1 MKKITAVPTAALA
14 LALTLMSFP
23 LAAHEEGGAAAEPHA
38 PIPPVLSVQGMGES
52 RVAPDEAT
60 VRLGVLSQAP
70 TAQAAMSQAN
80 LAANAILAAVRKLGI
95 KAEDI
100 QTSEL
105 NLNPVYA
112 NDPQQRGGEPRISG
126 YQATNV
132 VSVRLTNLEQVGP
145 VVDAGLAAGANRLDG
160 VMFGLRND
168 AAARSEALTRAAEAA
183 RAKAE
188 TLARALRVR
197 LVGIVEVVEGGVSV
211 FQPVYRGGARMAMDA
226 AMSADTP
233 VSAGQV
239 GIDANITLRYE
250 IEPCPAQGC
259 P

>member
-1 MKKITAVPTAALA
+1 MQKITAALA
-14 LALTLMSFP
+14 LMALTSFP
-23 LAAHEEGGAAAEPHA
+23 LAAHEGTGEP
-38 PIPPVLSVQGMGES
+38 IVPVLSVQANGEA

-60 VRLGVLSQAP
+60 VRLGVLAQAP
-70 TAQAAMSQAN
+70 TARAAMEEAN
-80 LAANAILAAVRKLGI
+80 RSANAILDAIRKLGV

-105 NLNPVYA
+105 NLNPLYS
-112 NDPQQRGGEPRISG
+112 NQPELRGGEPRITG

-132 VSVRLTNLEQVGP
+132 VSVRLEKLDQVGP

-160 VMFGLRND
+160 VVFGLRND
-168 AAARSEALTRAAEAA
+168 EAARATALTRAAEAG

-197 LVGIVEVVEGGVSV
+197 LVEIVEVVEGGVSV
-211 FQPVYRGGARMAMDA
+211 FTPVYRRQAMAMETS
-226 AMSADTP
+226 MADTP

-239 GIDANITLRYE
+239 GIDATVTLRYR

>member
-1 MKKITAVPTAALA
+1 MKKITA
-14 LALTLMSFP
+14 ALTAVLAMMSFP
-23 LAAHEEGGAAAEPHA
+23 LAAQPAEPVV
-38 PIPPVLSVQGMGES
+38 PILSVQGMGES

-60 VRLGVLSQAP
+60 VRLGVLAQAP

-80 LAANAILAAVRKLGI
+80 QAANAILQAVRGLGI
-95 KAEDI
+95 RAEDI

-112 NDPQQRGGEPRISG
+112 NDPQPQRGGEPRISG

-132 VSVRLTNLEQVGP
+132 VSVRLTDLEQVGP
-145 VVDAGLAAGANRLDG
+145 VVDAGLEAGANRLDG

-197 LVGIVEVVEGGVSV
+197 LAGIVEVVEGGVSV
-211 FQPVYRGGARMAMDA
+211 FQPLYRGGARMAMDSMA
-226 AMSADTP
+226 AGTP

-239 GIDANITLRYE
+239 GIDANITLRYR

>member
-1 MKKITAVPTAALA
+1 MQKITAALA
-14 LALTLMSFP
+14 LTIALTTSP
-23 LAAHEEGGAAAEPHA
+23 LAAHEETVV
-38 PIPPVLSVQGMGES
+38 PVLSVQANGEA

-60 VRLGVLSQAP
+60 VRLGVLAQAP
-70 TAQAAMSQAN
+70 TARAAMEEAN
-80 LAANAILAAVRKLGI
+80 RSANAILDAIRKLGV

-112 NDPQQRGGEPRISG
+112 NVPEDRGGEPRISG

-132 VSVRLTNLEQVGP
+132 VSVRLEKLDLVGP

-160 VMFGLRND
+160 VIFGLRND
-168 AAARSEALTRAAEAA
+168 EAARATALTRAAEAA
-183 RAKAE
+183 RIKAE

-197 LVGIVEVVEGGVSV
+197 LVEIIEVVEGGVSI
-211 FQPVYRGGARMAMDA
+211 FTPMYKSGNRMAMEA
-226 AMSADTP
+226 SMSADTP

-239 GIDANITLRYE
+239 GIDANVTLRYR

-259 P
+259 S

>member
-1 MKKITAVPTAALA
+1 MQKISAALVLV
-14 LALTLMSFP
+14 LALTTSP
-23 LAAHEEGGAAAEPHA
+23 LAAHEETAAPVV
-38 PIPPVLSVQGMGES
+38 PVLSVQANGEA

-60 VRLGVLSQAP
+60 VRLGVLAQAP
-70 TAQAAMSQAN
+70 TARAAMEEVNRS
-80 LAANAILAAVRKLGI
+80 ANAILDAIRKLGV

-112 NDPQQRGGEPRISG
+112 NVPPEQGGEPRISG
-126 YQATNV
+126 YQASNV
-132 VSVRLTNLEQVGP
+132 VSVRLEKLDQVGP

-160 VMFGLRND
+160 VVFGLRND
-168 AAARSEALTRAAEAA
+168 EAARATALTRAAEAA
-183 RAKAE
+183 RVKAE

-197 LVGIVEVVEGGVSV
+197 LVEIVEVVEGGVAV
-211 FQPVYRGGARMAMDA
+211 FTPMYKSGNRMAMESSMA
-226 AMSADTP
+226 ADTP

-239 GIDANITLRYE
+239 GIDASVTLRYR

-259 P
+259 Q

>member
-1 MKKITAVPTAALA
+1 MKKITAA
-14 LALTLMSFP
+14 LALTLITSP
-23 LAAHEEGGAAAEPHA
+23 LAAHEETADPVV
-38 PIPPVLSVQGMGES
+38 PVLSVQANGEA

-60 VRLGVLSQAP
+60 VRLGVLAQAP
-70 TAQAAMSQAN
+70 TARAAMDEAN
-80 LAANAILAAVRKLGI
+80 RSANAILDAIRKLGVR
-95 KAEDI
+95 AEDI

-112 NDPQQRGGEPRISG
+112 NQPEMRGGEPRISG

-132 VSVRLTNLEQVGP
+132 VSVRLEKLDQVGP

-160 VMFGLRND
+160 VIFGLRND
-168 AAARSEALTRAAEAA
+168 EAARSTALTRAAEAA
-183 RAKAE
+183 RIKAE

-197 LVGIVEVVEGGVSV
+197 LVEIVEVVEGGVSV
-211 FQPVYRGGARMAMDA
+211 FTPVYRRQAMAMERSMA
-226 AMSADTP
+226 ADTP

-239 GIDANITLRYE
+239 GIDANVTLRYR

>member
-1 MKKITAVPTAALA
+1 MKKITAALA
-14 LALTLMSFP
+14 LAFALTSP
-23 LAAHEEGGAAAEPHA
+23 LAAHEEAAAPVV
-38 PIPPVLSVQGMGES
+38 PVLSVQANGEA

-60 VRLGVLSQAP
+60 VRLGVLAQAP
-70 TAQAAMSQAN
+70 TARAAMDEAN
-80 LAANAILAAVRKLGI
+80 RSANAILDAIRKLGV

-112 NDPQQRGGEPRISG
+112 NVPQDRGGEPRISG

-132 VSVRLTNLEQVGP
+132 VSVRLEKLDLVGP

-160 VMFGLRND
+160 VIFGLRND
-168 AAARSEALTRAAEAA
+168 EAARSTALTRAAEAA
-183 RAKAE
+183 RIKAE
-188 TLARALRVR
+188 TLAKALRVR
-197 LVGIVEVVEGGVSV
+197 LVEIVEVVEGGVSV
-211 FQPVYRGGARMAMDA
+211 FTPVYRRQAMAMEA
-226 AMSADTP
+226 SMAADTP

-239 GIDANITLRYE
+239 GIDAQVTLRYR

-259 P
+259 S

>member
-1 MKKITAVPTAALA
+1 MQKITAALA
-14 LALTLMSFP
+14 LTLALITSP
-23 LAAHEEGGAAAEPHA
+23 LAAQEPAAAPVV
-38 PIPPVLSVQGMGES
+38 PVLSVQANGQA

-60 VRLGVLSQAP
+60 VRLGVLAQAP
-70 TAQAAMSQAN
+70 TARAAMDEAN
-80 LAANAILAAVRKLGI
+80 RSANAILEAIRKLGV
-95 KAEDI
+95 KAEEI

-112 NDPQQRGGEPRISG
+112 NEPEMRGGEPRIAG

-132 VSVRLTNLEQVGP
+132 VSVRLEKLDLVGP

-160 VMFGLRND
+160 VVFGLRND
-168 AAARSEALTRAAEAA
+168 EAARATALTRAAEAA

-197 LVGIVEVVEGGVSV
+197 LVEIVEVVEGGVAV
-211 FQPVYRGGARMAMDA
+211 FTPMYKSANRMSMEASMG
-226 AMSADTP
+226 ADTP

-239 GIDANITLRYE
+239 GIDANVTLRYR

>member
-1 MKKITAVPTAALA
+1 MKKITAALA
-14 LALTLMSFP
+14 LALALTTSP
-23 LAAHEEGGAAAEPHA
+23 LVAHEETVTPVV
-38 PIPPVLSVQGMGES
+38 PILSVQANGEA

-60 VRLGVLSQAP
+60 VRLGVLAQAP
-70 TAQAAMSQAN
+70 TARAAMDEAN
-80 LAANAILAAVRKLGI
+80 RSANAILDAIRKLGV

-105 NLNPVYA
+105 NLNPLYA
-112 NDPQQRGGEPRISG
+112 NVPQDRGEPRISG

-132 VSVRLTNLEQVGP
+132 VSVRLEKLELVGP

-168 AAARSEALTRAAEAA
+168 EAARSTALTRAAEAA
-183 RAKAE
+183 RIKAE

-197 LVGIVEVVEGGVSV
+197 LVEIVEVVEGGVSV
-211 FQPVYRGGARMAMDA
+211 FTPMYKGRVAMEASMA
-226 AMSADTP
+226 ADTP

-239 GIDANITLRYE
+239 GIGASLTLRYR

-259 P
+259 S

>member
-1 MKKITAVPTAALA
+1 MQKITAALA
-14 LALTLMSFP
+14 LSFALAIALTTSP
-23 LAAHEEGGAAAEPHA
+23 LAAQETASPVV
-38 PIPPVLSVQGMGES
+38 PVLSVQANGEA

-60 VRLGVLSQAP
+60 VRLGVLAQAP
-70 TAQAAMSQAN
+70 TARAAMEEAN
-80 LAANAILAAVRKLGI
+80 RSANAILDAIRKLGV

-112 NDPQQRGGEPRISG
+112 NVPQDRGGEPRISG

-132 VSVRLTNLEQVGP
+132 VSVRLEKLDLVGP

-160 VMFGLRND
+160 VIFGLRND
-168 AAARSEALTRAAEAA
+168 EAARATALTRAAEAA
-183 RAKAE
+183 RIKAE

-197 LVGIVEVVEGGVSV
+197 LVGIVEVMEGGVSV
-211 FQPVYRGGARMAMDA
+211 TPVYKGARLAMEA
-226 AMSADTP
+226 SMSADTP

-239 GIDANITLRYE
+239 GIDANVTLRYR

-259 P
+259 Q

>member
-1 MKKITAVPTAALA
+1 MKKITAALA
-14 LALTLMSFP
+14 LAFALTTFP
-23 LAAHEEGGAAAEPHA
+23 LAAHEDAGAEKPG
-38 PIPPVLSVQGMGES
+38 PVVPVLSVQANGEA

-60 VRLGVLSQAP
+60 VRLGVLAQAP
-70 TAQAAMSQAN
+70 TARAAMDEAN
-80 LAANAILAAVRKLGI
+80 RSANAILDAIRKLGV

-112 NDPQQRGGEPRISG
+112 NEPTTRPGGEPRISG

-132 VSVRLTNLEQVGP
+132 VSVRLEKLDLVGP

-160 VMFGLRND
+160 VIFGLRND
-168 AAARSEALTRAAEAA
+168 EAARSTALTRAAEAA
-183 RAKAE
+183 RIKAE

-197 LVGIVEVVEGGVSV
+197 LVEIVEVVEGGVSV
-211 FQPVYRGGARMAMDA
+211 FTPMYKGTRMAMETSMA
-226 AMSADTP
+226 ADTP

-239 GIDANITLRYE
+239 GIDANITLRYR

>member
-1 MKKITAVPTAALA
+1 MKKITAALELSLA
-14 LALTLMSFP
+14 LAIALTTSP
-23 LAAHEEGGAAAEPHA
+23 LAAHEETASPVV
-38 PIPPVLSVQGMGES
+38 PILSVQANGEA

-60 VRLGVLSQAP
+60 VRLGVLAQAP
-70 TAQAAMSQAN
+70 TARAAMDEAN
-80 LAANAILAAVRKLGI
+80 RSANAILDAIRKLGV

-105 NLNPVYA
+105 NLNPLYA
-112 NDPQQRGGEPRISG
+112 NEPEMRGGEPRISG

-132 VSVRLTNLEQVGP
+132 VSVRLEKLDQVGP

-168 AAARSEALTRAAEAA
+168 EAARSTALTRAAEAA
-183 RAKAE
+183 RSKAE

-197 LVGIVEVVEGGVSV
+197 LVEIVEVVEGGVSV
-211 FQPVYRGGARMAMDA
+211 FTPMYKGARMAMESSMA
-226 AMSADTP
+226 ADTP

-239 GIDANITLRYE
+239 GIDANITLRYR

-259 P
+259 Q

>member
-23 LAAHEEGGAAAEPHA
+23 LAAQEEDGASAGPVV
-38 PIPPVLSVQGMGES
+38 PVLSVQGTGEA

-60 VRLGVLSQAP
+60 VRLGVLAQAP

-80 LAANAILAAVRKLGI
+80 QAANAILAAIRKLGI

-112 NDPQQRGGEPRISG
+112 NDPQPQRGGEPRISG

-132 VSVRLTNLEQVGP
+132 VSVRLTDLEQVGP
-145 VVDAGLAAGANRLDG
+145 VVDAGLEAGANRLDG

-168 AAARSEALTRAAEAA
+168 AAARSEALTRAAETA

-211 FQPVYRGGARMAMDA
+211 FQPLYRGGARMAMDS